1 MRVFYAKAVYGA
13 EEVAAVTDV
22 LTNRPLELMGG
33 PTVETFE
40 ARIAASSA
48 SAAA

>member
-13 EEVAAVTDV
+13 EEIAAVTDV
-22 LTNRPLELMGG
+22 LANHPLELMGG
-33 PTVETFE
+33 PIVESFE

-48 SAAA
+48 SATA